1 MMAKVEE
8 ENQNP
13 KLMYSLLAHKFGY
26 KISNICHKNISID
39 SYSKDVSSGI
49 FFV

>member
-13 KLMYSLLAHKFGY
+13 KLMYSLLAHKFG
-26 KISNICHKNISID
+26 
-39 SYSKDVSSGI
+39 
-49 FFV
+49 